1 MGWWEKLIT
10 DDVGQ
15 RNAKQVSWDTPS
27 FKKTTKVLRLN
38 HAKTGNKNEQLVL
51 KHCCWMCMY
60 LKAMCE
66 MCGMHPGRVCAVF
79 PVADPEERPGGPA
92 SPLFFDQNEARRAE
106 KSFLETGPPTYLR
119 VWMTRSP
126 PLFIWRSGSVTVS
139 YDREG
144 FPTKTAHLLG
154 RL

>member
-27 FKKTTKVLRLN
+27 FKKQQKYWDLTMLKRATKTSNLFWN
-38 HAKTGNKNEQLVL
+38 IAAK
-51 KHCCWMCMY
+51 
-60 LKAMCE
+60 CE
-66 MCGMHPGRVCAVF
+66 KQCARCAVCTLAEF
-79 PVADPEERPGGPA
+79 VLFSQWRIQRRGPGVPPPPYFWTKMRPEGP
-92 SPLFFDQNEARRAE
+92 
-106 KSFLETGPPTYLR
+106 KKIFLETGPPTYLR
-119 VWMTRSP
+119 VWMTGTPSP
-126 PLFIWRSGSVTVS
+126 LLFIWRSGSVTVS

-144 FPTKTAHLLG
+144 FPAKTAHLLG